1 MDPKVLPVR
10 LEGRFRPAVRA
21 FRTSLSGAELEL
33 FDLLCLAGRL
43 GRALPYQRANIGLVA
58 GRKDPRR
65 TLGARLTR
73 VAASTGRTRTNGEWR
88 VAARR
93 LARRLAAAFGRD
105 DGHERF
111 AALGALLGN
120 ASIALAPDCRVPTH
134 PPFRAAWD
142 AVVLLFARL
151 YGDRIRPLGPLPWI
165 DPRLLRRLQREA
177 RAGAR
182 VGREASGRRPGLEG
196 RRLAIDPRLI
206 RVVSR
211 ALGRRVVPAYVARYV
226 FYTRP
231 GDYFFPHADDP
242 EFAVNVL
249 VCLDRELPDTA
260 ASGSAFVA
268 YRPDGTVER
277 HELVPGGAVAAEAR
291 GVIHGREALEPGER
305 VTLLSIAMN
314 YARG

>member
-1 MDPKVLPVR
+1 VKTRGVPPVR
-10 LEGRFRPAVRA
+10 LERRFLPGARA
-21 FRTSLSGAELEL
+21 LRGSLHGAELEL

-43 GRALPYQRANIGLVA
+43 GRALPYQRANVALVA
-58 GRKDPRR
+58 GGKDPRR
-65 TLGARLTR
+65 AMRRRLARVR
-73 VAASTGRTRTNGEWR
+73 IATGRTRAPAAWR
-88 VAARR
+88 SAGWRLGGR
-93 LARRLAAAFGRD
+93 LAIAFGRD
-105 DGHERF
+105 RGNEAL
-111 AALGALLGN
+111 AAIGALLGN
-120 ASIALAPDCRVPTH
+120 APIALAPDCAVPTH

-142 AVVLLFARL
+142 AVVSLFARL
-151 YGDRIRPLGPLPWI
+151 YGDRIRRLGRLPWI

-249 VCLDRELPDTA
+249 VCLDRELPDTT
-260 ASGSAFVA
+260 FVA
-268 YRPDGTVER
+268 YRPDGTLER
-277 HELVPGGAVAAEAR
+277 HELVPGGAIAAEAR
-291 GVIHGREALEPGER
+291 GVIHGREALGPGER
-305 VTLLSIAMN
+305 VTLLSIAMH